1 MWGTGLDRSFN
12 MLFPNY
18 TEKTN
23 NVKNSYEE
31 LRSSALTEN
40 VVPTSFSSFLLPPGG
55 LSKYSGLSYEAA
67 I

>member
-1 MWGTGLDRSFN
+1 